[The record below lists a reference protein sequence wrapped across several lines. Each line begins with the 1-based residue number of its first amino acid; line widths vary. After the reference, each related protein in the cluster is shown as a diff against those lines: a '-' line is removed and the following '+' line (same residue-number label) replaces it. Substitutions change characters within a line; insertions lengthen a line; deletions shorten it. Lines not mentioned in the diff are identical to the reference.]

1 MSEKN
6 KYRLTITEAH
16 GDMYKVEMTD
26 KYCCYCCVYEPSVED
41 AIAYAG
47 YWFGETEARREAN
60 QAHAK
65 AVHEMARLDRE
76 AGITTSM
83 SDGLD

>member
-1 MSEKN
+1 MSENN

-16 GDMYKVEMTD
+16 DSFYKVEISD
-26 KYCCYCCVYEPSVED
+26 KYACYTCVYEPSIED
-41 AIAYAG
+41 AIAYAS
-47 YWFGETEARREAN
+47 YWFAETEERRKAN

-76 AGITTSM
+76 AGILTGN